1 MLMSS
6 KEYRW
11 AVAIALVATAMLV
24 WLSLGV
30 GIIGKDGDPANMM
43 YFGVIAVGIIG
54 AIIAR
59 FEPRGMAR
67 ALFAA
72 ALGQALVTVIALTA
86 GLGLPYSGPA
96 EILLLN
102 GFFIAAFGA
111 SAVLFKRS
119 TRPRPEHGI

>member
-1 MLMSS
+1 
-6 KEYRW
+6 
-11 AVAIALVATAMLV
+11 
-24 WLSLGV
+24 
-30 GIIGKDGDPANMM
+30 M
-43 YFGVIAVGIIG
+43 YFGVLAIGIIG

-59 FEPRGMAR
+59 FEPHGMAR

-72 ALGQALVTVIALTA
+72 ALGQAAVTVIALYA

-102 GFFIAAFGA
+102 AFFIAAFVA

-119 TRPRPEHGI
+119 ARPRPEHGI

>member
-1 MLMSS
+1 MRKNS

-11 AVAIALVATAMLV
+11 AVAIALATAAMLV

-30 GIIGKDGDPANMM
+30 GIIGKDGDPANRM
-43 YFGVIAVGIIG
+43 YFGVLAIGIIG

-59 FEPRGMAR
+59 FEPHGMAR

-72 ALGQALVTVIALTA
+72 ALGQAAVTVIALYA

-96 EILLLN
+96 EIVLLN
-102 GFFIAAFGA
+102 AFFIAAFVT

-119 TRPRPEHGI
+119 ARPRPEHGI